1 MFPSDTS
8 LTSCS
13 HFLPSCLQ
21 RGFALCSCLL
31 PLVLSALY
39 LFLCAFGGLSPL
51 TPRALI
57 TLWSWE
63 ASWRQLCVV
72 PLWKGT
78 EAHLRV
84 RAAIT
89 WAKPG
94 LGEKLYWFDVSG
106 KINELKLCYNFIGT
120 S

>member
-1 MFPSDTS
+1 MPAKGFCP
-8 LTSCS
+8 L
-13 HFLPSCLQ
+13 FLPAPS
-21 RGFALCSCLL
+21 GPVCSVPFPVCFQGI
-31 PLVLSALY
+31 V
-39 LFLCAFGGLSPL
+39 PL